1 MQPHKSGANMKRFY
15 RHEKGGKTSVLGPW
29 LRRKQNEIV
38 IKIHFAE
45 RDTNLIAKRKCR
57 GTILTPRLARLRNQL
72 VFCALE

>member
-38 IKIHFAE
+38 IKFTLLKETQISLQKESAE
-45 RDTNLIAKRKCR
+45 GLY
-57 GTILTPRLARLRNQL
+57 
-72 VFCALE
+72 